1 MHMSDDDLK
10 AMLIPMRCCKDN
22 VSCNRKEKR
31 LLLAM
36 SSRRVGVVTR
46 SLRRQ
51 QQANIVGQI
60 PTEHEEDQND
70 DDDVVESTASAFDRA
85 KRDKSRGSRRGTLVV
100 DLDSGGTT
108 RASTQHQSEQANVEP
123 KDSVSSVMV
132 FSFVLLLGLRLTYF
146 VCLVQRKS
154 NKSVVAA
161 PVEEPKF
168 NCPICMCP
176 LTEEMSTKCG
186 HIFCKSCIKE
196 AISRQAKCPTCRK
209 DVTAEDLIRV
219 FLPTTK

>member
-1 MHMSDDDLK
+1 MLVREVDDGHDGWKKAFSDRDVASLDEQLH
-10 AMLIPMRCCKDN
+10 LREGYTN
-22 VSCNRKEKR
+22 SVV
-31 LLLAM
+31 
-36 SSRRVGVVTR
+36 VGVVTR

-60 PTEHEEDQND
+60 PTEHEQDQN

-85 KRDKSRGSRRGTLVV
+85 KRHKSRGSQRGPLVV
-100 DLDSGGTT
+100 DLDSG
-108 RASTQHQSEQANVEP
+108 ASKKGTQHQSEQANVELN
-123 KDSVSSVMV
+123 DS
-132 FSFVLLLGLRLTYF
+132 
-146 VCLVQRKS
+146 RKS
-154 NKSVVAA
+154 NKAVVAA

-176 LTEEMSTKCG
+176 FNEEMSTKCG

-196 AISRQAKCPTCRK
+196 AISVQAKCPTCRK

-219 FLPTTK
+219 FLPTTE

>member
-1 MHMSDDDLK
+1 
-10 AMLIPMRCCKDN
+10 
-22 VSCNRKEKR
+22 
-31 LLLAM
+31 M

-85 KRDKSRGSRRGTLVV
+85 KRDKSRGSRQGPLVV

-108 RASTQHQSEQANVEP
+108 RASKNQSEQADVELD
-123 KDSVSSVMV
+123 DS
-132 FSFVLLLGLRLTYF
+132 
-146 VCLVQRKS
+146 RKS

-209 DVTAEDLIRV
+209 DVAAEDLIRV

>member
-1 MHMSDDDLK
+1 MDALMHMSDDDLK
-10 AMLIPMRCCKDN
+10 AMLIIPMCCKDN
-22 VSCNRKEKR
+22 VSCNRQED
-31 LLLAM
+31 AYGSGN
-36 SSRRVGVVTR
+36 SSRDHETNQVHNKTMLAREVADGHDGFTR

-60 PTEHEEDQND
+60 TTEHEQDQN

-85 KRDKSRGSRRGTLVV
+85 KRHKTRGSQRGPLVV

-108 RASTQHQSEQANVEP
+108 RASKKGTQHQSEQANVELN
-123 KDSVSSVMV
+123 DS
-132 FSFVLLLGLRLTYF
+132 
-146 VCLVQRKS
+146 RKS
-154 NKSVVAA
+154 NKAVVAA

-176 LTEEMSTKCG
+176 FNEEMSTKCG

-196 AISRQAKCPTCRK
+196 AISCQAKCPACRK

-219 FLPTTK
+219 FLPTTE

>member
-1 MHMSDDDLK
+1 
-10 AMLIPMRCCKDN
+10 
-22 VSCNRKEKR
+22 
-31 LLLAM
+31 M

-123 KDSVSSVMV
+123 KDS
-132 FSFVLLLGLRLTYF
+132 
-146 VCLVQRKS
+146 RKS